1 MFKPFDESVIKSF
14 EEDISLCQAYYKA
27 KELDSEFFDFEEIIW
42 VKDVEHICN
51 VFINNDIKFFTISST
66 QADMPSLLALF
77 AKYGGYYPCDLEN
90 VRSKYHKINIH
101 TAEPIDGVYEEI
113 PAIVMKRGI

>member
-14 EEDISLCQAYYKA
+14 EDDTSLCQAYYKA

-42 VKDVEHICN
+42 VKDVEHICK
-51 VFINNDIKFFTISST
+51 VFIDNDIKFFTISST
-66 QADMPSLLALF
+66 QADMPSLLGLF